1 MSNVNT
7 GGGGTS
13 TPSGAPPIPNTTPS
27 DFAAYLNTYFNHGAP
42 ITLKGVPAGSTLG
55 DQWMAWYVQ
64 KSGSGNQ
71 AGKTLLD
78 YEDAFI
84 VLWEDY
90 TLGLS
95 LSQGIAGGAG
105 AIGTSVN
112 AIPQGLSAFS
122 GFAGIDNLI
131 GALLDGNFWLRI
143 AEGAL
148 GVILIA
154 VALGKI
160 TGTDNVI
167 KQAVKKIP

>member
-1 MSNVNT
+1 MPNQTS
-7 GGGGTS
+7 GGGGAAT
-13 TPSGAPPIPNTTPS
+13 TPNGAPPIPNTTPS
-27 DFAAYLNTYFNHGAP
+27 DFATYLNTYFNHGAP
-42 ITLKGVPAGSTLG
+42 ITLKGVPSGATLG
-55 DQWMAWYVQ
+55 DQWTAWYVANS
-64 KSGSGNQ
+64 KPGIP
-71 AGKTLLD
+71 LLT

-95 LSQGIAGGAG
+95 LAQGVAGGAG
-105 AIGTSVN
+105 ATGTFVN
-112 AIPQGLSAFS
+112 SIPQGLSAFS

-131 GALLDGNFWLRI
+131 GALTDSHFWLRI

-148 GVILIA
+148 GIILIA